1 MHPSEI
7 EWKTIDPSSI
17 VLRLK
22 NQSSITIE
30 ERFINGHWNHAME
43 FRTILPG
50 TQVQKL
56 NYSRKWCF
64 VGVTGGHDPLLFSS
78 FCYVLSI
85 YIIGRWGLQQIQ
97 MKTKQLKHHRICLNI
112 HFVTKKFMTRKCAIC
127 TNTVNSIQIFSDK
140 STAAVN
146 LMKISNIQ
154 TCGWAR
160 VANAAF
166 PWRTFKNFNL
176 T

>member
-1 MHPSEI
+1 MLWNLERYCQVLKFKSWTTVESGVLLGSPAV
-7 EWKTIDPSSI
+7 TIPFFL
-17 VLRLK
+17 V
-22 NQSSITIE
+22 
-30 ERFINGHWNHAME
+30 RFAM
-43 FRTILPG
+43 
-50 TQVQKL
+50 
-56 NYSRKWCF
+56 
-64 VGVTGGHDPLLFSS
+64 
-78 FCYVLSI
+78 FCLYN
-85 YIIGRWGLQQIQ
+85 IIGRWGLQQIQ